1 MLTFEEIKDI
11 LKSANDTLSRHV
23 YYEKS
28 VLIAEEI
35 RDTFSDNYPKF
46 MNVIRPKEPKK
57 DKDYREAIFKNP
69 VKGHRSR
76 ILNKLVKIE
85 QSEDFL
91 VNYQTNES
99 GENPLRD
106 YCENNFNGFNSL
118 INWLF
123 SIGLN
128 TYCDDPNSVVAT
140 LDKTPPER
148 QTDGYKPYPYLFKS
162 DDVLKFEK
170 NKYCLLREK
179 DSININENI
188 YYLIDDTNYWIFKE
202 KDTNNNIILDYV
214 GPIKHYC
221 GEMPAFKI
229 GQHIVEENSKGD
241 QLLKSILSDTI
252 ADFRKAIARSSDI
265 DIELNHHIHSLEWRM
280 APKKCEKCKG
290 KGHFST
296 KDDANQTCDV
306 CNGKGTLAWGALD
319 ILEVDMFEDKFLQGS
334 KSFPFNSPGGYV
346 QRNIDALKELKL
358 SYQEHIDNA
367 YESIDYGILRKKETA
382 ANESGL
388 SKQYNRIEFSQR
400 IYSEGRHIIENVLL
414 KIYYYIDCQLFG
426 INPNNQKSFKRIPD
440 VTIPISFDVMSPE
453 MVLDEIKK
461 AKDSGLSQ
469 EIIGALELKYA
480 KLVFGE
486 LAEET
491 KILEDDIGLNP
502 GFGKTADEL
511 VTLYGGGTG
520 SITNAMK
527 EVYFIIAANFKGFI
541 NRAMMEDSKWNEK
554 DRSHKYSVLEGY
566 ANEIINNRP
575 TMPQLP
581 TVQVA

>member
-1 MLTFEEIKDI
+1 MLTFEEIKEI
-11 LKSANDTLSRHV
+11 VKSANDTSAMHV
-23 YYEKS
+23 YYAKS
-28 VLIAEEI
+28 IEVANEI
-35 RDTFSDNYPKF
+35 KDTFSDEYPKF
-46 MNVIRPKEPKK
+46 MDVIRPKEPKK
-57 DKDYREAIFKNP
+57 DKEYRKAIYRNP

-91 VNYQTNES
+91 VNYPLNES
-99 GENPLRD
+99 GQNELMD
-106 YCENNFNGFNSL
+106 YCENNFNGYNSL
-118 INWLF
+118 INWIF

-128 TYCDDPNSVVAT
+128 TYCDDPNAVLVI

-148 QTDGYKPYPYLFKS
+148 QSEGYKPYPYLFKS
-162 DDVLKFEK
+162 DDVLKFER

-188 YYLIDDTNYWIFKE
+188 YYVIDDTNYWIFKE
-202 KDTNNNIILDYV
+202 KNVSYNINLEFI

-221 GEMPAFKI
+221 AEMPAKKI
-229 GQHIVEENSKGD
+229 GQHIIEENSKGE

-252 ADFRKAIARSSDI
+252 ADFRKAIARSSDM

-290 KGHFST
+290 KGHFAT
-296 KDDANQTCDV
+296 KDDAKQTCDI
-306 CNGKGTLAWGALD
+306 CDGKGTLTWGALD
-319 ILEVDMFEDKFLQGS
+319 ILEVDMFEDKFLQGA

-346 QRNIDALKELKL
+346 QRNIEALREIKL
-358 SYQEHIDNA
+358 SYQEHIDNG
-367 YESIDYGILRKKETA
+367 YESIDFGILRKKETA
-382 ANESGL
+382 TAESGL

-400 IYSEGRHIIENVLL
+400 IYSEGRHIIENLL
-414 KIYYYIDCQLFG
+414 VFIYKSIDSQLFG
-426 INPNNQKSFKRIPD
+426 INQTKIKRIPD

-453 MVLDEIKK
+453 MVLDEIGK
-461 AKDSGLSQ
+461 AKDAGLSQ

-486 LAEET
+486 LSEET
-491 KILEDDIGLNP
+491 KILEDDIWLNP

-554 DRSHKYSVLEGY
+554 DRNYKYSVLESY

-575 TMPQLP
+575 KMPELP
-581 TVQVA
+581 KLQVA